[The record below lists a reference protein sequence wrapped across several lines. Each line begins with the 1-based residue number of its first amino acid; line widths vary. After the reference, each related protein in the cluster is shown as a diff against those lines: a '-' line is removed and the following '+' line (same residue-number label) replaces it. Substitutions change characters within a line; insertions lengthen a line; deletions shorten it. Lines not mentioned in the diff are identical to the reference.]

1 MNAPPNLNHFVAGLL
16 IEEFHRCGV
25 RAIGLAPG
33 SRSSPLAEAAASHR
47 RMKLVV
53 HPDERGLAFH
63 MLGHAKAGGRPAV
76 VITTSGTAAANL
88 FPAVAEAH
96 HAGVPL
102 ILCTADRPPELRGCG
117 ANQTTDQVKLFG
129 AFVRDFID
137 LPPPQENIP
146 PSLWLA
152 AVDQAVA
159 AALAQPH
166 GPVHLNCMFRDPLAP
181 VKLPYPYRRLQ
192 RALQDWPQSA
202 WPWVRHARP
211 APETLAGWST
221 SDELLRVLRRARS
234 GIILAGAL
242 PAGDGEAVAALADA
256 LGWPLLPDIQSGL
269 RAGAP
274 HPAVIPHADLLLSS
288 GRFASSAPVDVLLQF
303 GSAFVTRRL
312 LDFAATV
319 PARTRIVVDPAPGR
333 VDPAHRSAWRFT
345 CAPGPLAESISS
357 ALGDRPRSS
366 ECERWQRA
374 SERVEQILDRKLGLA
389 SALSEPALAWTLSR
403 LLPADHALFLGN
415 SLPIRLAATFGS
427 ARAAAYAI
435 GANRGL
441 SGIDGEL
448 ASAVGFAMGS
458 GRTTTAVLGDL
469 TALHDLNSLALVR
482 ASRIP
487 VILVIVN
494 NDGGG
499 IFSLLPVA
507 GTSQHFERVFGTPH
521 GLDFPGAAGMF
532 GIPYSAP
539 ATRAGFIRAWRAA
552 VRAGRSAI
560 IEIKTRRADTARVVR
575 ALQQAVSRTLDS
587 IPA

>member
-33 SRSSPLAEAAASHR
+33 SRSSSLAEAAASHR
-47 RMKLVV
+47 GMTLTV

-63 MLGHAKAGGRPAV
+63 MLGHAKASGRPAV

-117 ANQTTDQVKLFG
+117 ANQATDQVKLFG
-129 AFVRDFID
+129 GFVRDFID
-137 LPPPQENIP
+137 LPPPREADDP
-146 PSLWLA
+146 ALWLS

-159 AALAQPH
+159 AALGGSR
-166 GPVHLNCMFRDPLAP
+166 GPVHLNCMFREPLAP
-181 VKLPYPYRRLQ
+181 VKQPYPHRRFL
-192 RALQDWPQSA
+192 RALQDWPRSA
-202 WPWVRHARP
+202 WPWARHSRP
-211 APETLAGWST
+211 EPESIAKPLVSNEIFA
-221 SDELLRVLRRARS
+221 VLHRARA

-242 PAGDGEAVAALADA
+242 PPGDGAAVAALAET

-269 RAGAP
+269 RAGA
-274 HPAVIPHADLLLSS
+274 AQSTVIAHADLLLSS
-288 GRFASSAPVDVLLQF
+288 PRFAAAAPVDVLLQF
-303 GSAFVTRRL
+303 GSAFVTRRY
-312 LDFAATV
+312 LDFAANCS
-319 PARTRIVVDPAPGR
+319 ARDRIIVDPAPGR
-333 VDPAHRSAWRFT
+333 VDPAHRAAWRIT
-345 CAPGPLAESISS
+345 AAPGPVAEWLAR
-357 ALGDRPRSS
+357 ALADRHRSS
-366 ECERWQRA
+366 EYARWRQA
-374 SERVEQILDRKLGLA
+374 SERVEQLLDRKFDRAPALGEA
-389 SALSEPALAWTLSR
+389 ALAWTLTR
-403 LLPADHALFLGN
+403 LLPAEHALFLGN

-427 ARAAAYAI
+427 ARAAACAI
-435 GANRGL
+435 AANRGL

-469 TALHDLNSLALVR
+469 TALHDLNSLALMR
-482 ASRIP
+482 SSRIP

-499 IFSLLPVA
+499 IFSMLPVA
-507 GTSQHFERVFGTPH
+507 ETSQHFERVFGTPH
-521 GLDFPGAAGMF
+521 GVNFSGAAEMF

-539 ATRAGFIRAWRAA
+539 ATRAGLIRAWRAA
-552 VRAGRSAI
+552 ARAGRSAI
-560 IEIKTRRADTARVVR
+560 IEVKTRRAETARRVR
-575 ALQQAVSRTLDS
+575 ALQRAVSRLLDS
-587 IPA
+587 LPS